1 MKTIKN
7 SNPYR
12 FDFSPWL
19 YACEKLITICQKKLN
34 HYKVWQN
41 QYQTF
46 IKKSLETDLNI
57 LQEKYKFLKKLA
69 DTADWLSYH
78 RFDEPYNKDLVFA
91 YLYSQGFIKE
101 LYESAKH
108 TFDLDD
114 TELETAPVEIFN
126 AQVVEFAERI
136 EDAQFNYSNQ
146 IESLLQD
153 YNSSSSSI
161 MGDLELDNETTDK
174 QTALA
179 ATYDSDAING
189 KFFEYCELLRKQ
201 YVEPSQAEIA
211 NREQQKASDSIN
223 QLEQKNKQ
231 IKATLLVEQQN
242 ICVTQN
248 NLKNKQDLL
257 KNLEAKQVT
266 IAAALDFRYKAC
278 LWLKNSRNP
287 FIKPIQYFFGMKI
300 NNHVHKVESAV
311 KNIDNEIQKV
321 HTSIQTFENA
331 LKASQTLINKAEK
344 QVKHN
349 KSQISILTLKL
360 NKIASLQS
368 RPSEKTE
375 PNDRTSQIKIRRS
388 AAKLGY

>member
-1 MKTIKN
+1 M
-7 SNPYR
+7 
-12 FDFSPWL
+12 
-19 YACEKLITICQKKLN
+19 
-34 HYKVWQN
+34 
-41 QYQTF
+41 
-46 IKKSLETDLNI
+46 
-57 LQEKYKFLKKLA
+57 
-69 DTADWLSYH
+69 
-78 RFDEPYNKDLVFA
+78 
-91 YLYSQGFIKE
+91 
-101 LYESAKH
+101 
-108 TFDLDD
+108 
-114 TELETAPVEIFN
+114 
-126 AQVVEFAERI
+126 VEFAERI